1 MILDQ
6 PTAFGINSDGQVM
19 AAGEA
24 GPEAIIGVNSL
35 RQLINDAVEQ
45 AAMRKLEQIR
55 QVQEAPEAQTIS
67 IDYDKL
73 AGSLLAAMSGIVIQN
88 SVNIG
93 LKQVLNELLPLIDSG
108 LEKRKKRR

>member
-1 MILDQ
+1 
-6 PTAFGINSDGQVM
+6 
-19 AAGEA
+19 
-24 GPEAIIGVNSL
+24 
-35 RQLINDAVEQ
+35 
-45 AAMRKLEQIR
+45 MRKLEQIR
-55 QVQEAPEAQTIS
+55 QVQEAPETQTIS